1 MVMMPLFYWID
12 QYVDALQRF
21 LGSRAVLAPLLL
33 LLIEEAGVPLIV
45 PGDAVIAYTGYRLSS
60 THGGVGFWEAFLTA
74 QAAVV
79 AGSTIL
85 FYLSRHWGQF
95 IVDKI
100 GAFIFLKEKHI
111 RQAERMFAKYG
122 VFAIIVGRHIPGLR
136 IPITFFAAT
145 SGVKYLTFIIST
157 LISTSI
163 WIGFYLTIGKDVGA
177 ALHRHLRGYI
187 LLSLIVT
194 AAVITGMILLHLFG
208 LYRSRRKRTE

>member
-12 QYVDALQRF
+12 QYVDTLQRF

-45 PGDAVIAYTGYRLSS
+45 PGDAVIAYTGYRLSV

-163 WIGFYLTIGKDVGA
+163 WIGFYLTVGKDVGA
-177 ALHRHLRGYI
+177 ALHRHLRGYV
-187 LLSLIVT
+187 LLSLVGT
-194 AAVITGMILLHLFG
+194 AAIVVGMVLLHLFG
-208 LYRSRRKRTE
+208 LYRSRRHQTE